1 MQITINITPEELAI
15 FLSEIEKNKTVLN
28 VNDLPQNSHS
38 TQKNY
43 DPFTH
48 TIRDECIRK
57 D

>member
-1 MQITINITPEELAI
+1 MQITINITPEELAK

-28 VNDLPQNSHS
+28 VNDLSQNSHPA
-38 TQKNY
+38 QKYY

-48 TIRDECIRK
+48 TIRNECIRK